1 MLKSF
6 IASLALLLVACTP
19 NPPKEKITLIA
30 TQDFTLPSD
39 TGLYNDEARQALAI
53 DAANPTYRDIM
64 LGVSRSVDWVK
75 APKAYDIDLHYMAE
89 KDGESRYELWV
100 NDDLVKSAQAVETDL
115 EFESHITQWNAVTLS
130 TNDIITVKANA
141 VTNGKIPEGDGT
153 AYSRGRWVKLELT
166 PIR

>member
-1 MLKSF
+1 MKSL
-6 IASLALLLVACTP
+6 IASLALLLVACTS
-19 NPPKEKITLIA
+19 NPPKETVTLIA

-39 TGLYNDEARQALAI
+39 TGIYNDEARQALAI
-53 DAANPTYRDIM
+53 DAANPAYRDIM
-64 LGVSRSVDWVK
+64 LGVSRSVDWLK

-100 NDDLVKSAQAVETDL
+100 NDDLVKYAQAVETDL

-130 TNDIITVKANA
+130 ANDIITIKANA

-153 AYSRGRWVKLELT
+153 AYSRGRWIRLDLT
-166 PIR
+166 PVK

>member
-1 MLKSF
+1 MKSL
-6 IASLALLLVACTP
+6 IASLALLLVACTS
-19 NPPKEKITLIA
+19 NPPKETVTLIA
-30 TQDFTLPSD
+30 AQDFTLPSD
-39 TGLYNDEARQALAI
+39 TGIYNDEARQALAI
-53 DAANPTYRDIM
+53 DAANPAYRDIM

-100 NDDLVKSAQAVETDL
+100 NDDLVKYAQAVETDL

-130 TNDIITVKANA
+130 ANDIITIKANA

-166 PIR
+166 PIK